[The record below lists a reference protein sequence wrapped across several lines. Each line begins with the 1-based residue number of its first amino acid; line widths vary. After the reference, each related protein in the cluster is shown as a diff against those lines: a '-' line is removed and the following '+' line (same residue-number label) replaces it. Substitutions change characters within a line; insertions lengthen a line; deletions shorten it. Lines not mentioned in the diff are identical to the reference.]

1 MKKILLPTDFSDNSK
16 NAISYALN
24 FYKDDI
30 CEFTLLNAYQVN
42 EYEQNNIFIP
52 IPSDAFMQQKKKN
65 SEKNLSILIQ
75 EIKMRYPNTNH
86 TFRKVSQNQPLVDLL
101 KREVREY
108 SYDLIVIGTQGIT
121 NLKDVAYGTNT
132 IHILEDVTN
141 CPIFAIPSH
150 VKFSK
155 IKEIVLA
162 TGFKTVPQP
171 KEFFFIKEL
180 IRKTSAELRIL
191 NIAEMGGLSAQQE
204 KNKRVLIQ
212 ILDDVAY
219 TFHSLAHV
227 SVPIGIYC
235 FTESR
240 GSDMITFINKKH
252 SFFQNVLFNPL
263 YKNLGNYSKIPVL
276 IIQTSEK
283 SNLKNC

>member
-42 EYEQNNIFIP
+42 DYEQNSIFIP
-52 IPSDAFMQQKKKN
+52 IPDGAFIQKEKQN

-75 EIKMRYPNTNH
+75 EIKMRYPNSNH
-86 TFRKVSQNQPLVDLL
+86 SFRKVSQNQSLIGLL
-101 KREVREY
+101 NKEVKDY

-121 NLKDVAYGTNT
+121 NLKEVAYGTNT

-141 CPIFAIPSH
+141 CPVFAIPSH

-180 IRKTSAELRIL
+180 IKKTTAELRIL
-191 NIAEMGGLSAQQE
+191 YIDEMGG
-204 KNKRVLIQ
+204 
-212 ILDDVAY
+212 
-219 TFHSLAHV
+219 
-227 SVPIGIYC
+227 
-235 FTESR
+235 
-240 GSDMITFINKKH
+240 
-252 SFFQNVLFNPL
+252 
-263 YKNLGNYSKIPVL
+263 
-276 IIQTSEK
+276 
-283 SNLKNC
+283 